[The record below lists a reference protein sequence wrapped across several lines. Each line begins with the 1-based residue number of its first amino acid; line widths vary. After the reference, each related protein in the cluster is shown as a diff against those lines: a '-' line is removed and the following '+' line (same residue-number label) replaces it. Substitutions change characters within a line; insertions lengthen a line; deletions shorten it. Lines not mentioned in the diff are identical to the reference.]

1 MLMRVMLPDNV
12 YVFVGDDVYYNNE
25 PYELLRIEDNS
36 DLLLDT
42 VGLIPVS
49 ECLSKGE

>member
-1 MLMRVMLPDNV
+1 MLMRVMLPDSA
-12 YVFVGDDVYYNNE
+12 YVFVGDDVYYNNQ

-42 VGLIPVS
+42 VGLIPAG